1 MKLKHLKYL
10 IQEEIEKLQERRIDM
25 GGQFPG
31 KDIGNNQSTIS
42 FNTGTKIVK
51 MDVGSGGTGPQGID
65 ILKWLCTHIFSCEKY
80 YTCQDGGCKLRP
92 GTDVSN
98 IRGPQIS

>member
-1 MKLKHLKYL
+1 
-10 IQEEIEKLQERRIDM
+10 
-25 GGQFPG
+25 
-31 KDIGNNQSTIS
+31 
-42 FNTGTKIVK
+42 

-98 IRGPQIS
+98 IRGPQVS